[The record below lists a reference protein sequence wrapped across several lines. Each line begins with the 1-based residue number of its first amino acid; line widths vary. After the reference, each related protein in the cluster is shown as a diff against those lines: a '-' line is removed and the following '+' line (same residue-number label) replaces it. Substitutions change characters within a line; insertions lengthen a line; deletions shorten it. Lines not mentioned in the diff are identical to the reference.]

1 MIPLAGWKV
10 HTIYSILDMQA
21 GYWQVKDHEQDRAK
35 TTFITADG
43 MYEFKVIPFELIN
56 APATFQRIVYLS
68 LIHI

>member
-10 HTIYSILDMQA
+10 RPIYSTLDMQA

-43 MYEFKVIPFELIN
+43 M
-56 APATFQRIVYLS
+56 
-68 LIHI
+68 